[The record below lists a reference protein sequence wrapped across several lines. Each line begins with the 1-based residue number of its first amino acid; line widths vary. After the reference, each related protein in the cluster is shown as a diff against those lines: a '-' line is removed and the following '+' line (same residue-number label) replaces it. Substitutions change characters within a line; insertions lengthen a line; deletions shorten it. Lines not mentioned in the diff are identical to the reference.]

1 MGMAES
7 AVNEVA
13 ASDVDVALADVQR
26 LVVSPFAHLPWARY
40 HLLRIDPSADLPAA
54 RAWLA
59 SLTDRI
65 PTAAVRDEEQALAVA
80 FTAEGLTALGTPAG
94 VMATFPRAFRQ
105 GMVDE
110 YRTRLLGDEGDSA
123 PERWA
128 WGGPGAEPHVLIA
141 QFAREATPLVDE
153 SDALV
158 QAAGAAGLS
167 VDSIDTML
175 LPDGIEH
182 FGFADGI
189 SQPVLTGTDRAGRS
203 DAARWEE
210 IAPGEFILGLVDELG
225 LVADFP
231 RGGGLDLGRHG
242 SYLVVRQIQQHVE
255 RFHEHLA
262 AAAAERGIE
271 DVEDLASELVGRRR
285 DGTSLA
291 IGAPATVAG
300 ERASNDF
307 GYGEDPL
314 GVGCPIGSH
323 VRRANPRDG
332 TREDSDGARETARRS
347 ANRHRLL
354 RRGRPYGPADNARAG
369 AEPRGL
375 LFLAFNA
382 DIERQ
387 FEFVQHT
394 WLRNPVFSGLS
405 GEIDPITVEQPAE
418 GGSFSIPQRPVR
430 DRLDGLPS
438 FTTTRGGAY
447 FFMPG
452 IEGLRQILSDE
463 VLALE

>member
-1 MGMAES
+1 MDMAEP
-7 AVNEVA
+7 AVSDLT
-13 ASDVDVALADVQR
+13 ASDVDAALADVQR

-40 HLLRIDPSADLPAA
+40 HLLRLGPAADRVAA

-65 PTAAVRDEEQALAVA
+65 PTAAVRDEAQALAVA
-80 FTAEGLTALGTPAG
+80 FTAEGLTALGTPAQ

-110 YRTRLLGDEGDSA
+110 YRSRLLGDARDSA
-123 PERWA
+123 PELWA
-128 WGGPGAEPHVLIA
+128 WGGPGAAPHVLVA
-141 QFAREATPLVDE
+141 QFARGANQLEQESAELVR
-153 SDALV
+153 
-158 QAAGAAGLS
+158 AAGDAGLS

-175 LPDGIEH
+175 LPDGKEH

-189 SQPVLTGTDRAGRS
+189 SQPVLTGTARAARS
-203 DAARWEE
+203 DASRWEE
-210 IAPGEFILGLVDELG
+210 VAPGEFILGLVDELG
-225 LVADFP
+225 LVTDFP
-231 RGGGLDLGRHG
+231 RHGGLDLGRHG
-242 SYLVVRQIQQHVE
+242 SYLVVRQIEQHVE

-262 AAAAERGIE
+262 SAENARDLDGP
-271 DVEDLASELVGRRR
+271 EDLAAELVGRRR

-291 IGAPATVAG
+291 IGAPDTPPD

-307 GYGEDPL
+307 GYGDDPI

-354 RRGRPYGPADNARAG
+354 RRGRPYGPADDAREAD
-369 AEPRGL
+369 EPRGL

-405 GEIDPITVEQPAE
+405 GEIDPITVEQPAD
-418 GGSFSIPQRPVR
+418 GGTFTIPQRPVR
-430 DRLDGLPS
+430 DRLVGLPS

-447 FFMPG
+447 FFLPG
-452 IEGLRQILSDE
+452 IEGLSQLLGDE
-463 VLALE
+463 VLELG